1 MSSFFFFFQ
10 AEDGIRD
17 LTVTGVQTC
26 ALPISRAPRPPLGA
40 GGGGEHGRLPRLG
53 GRELHVRRLG
63 QHGRRHGDGLNGGS
77 VMARKGLSHVGLSTL
92 DMDRTRAFYEGVL
105 GFEAVRCD
113 TMQVKEGG
121 QIRHVFFDAGDGQL
135 LAFMEPRGVP
145 GVPGEYDAGINRGL
159 GLPDM
164 FYHFAFEVGSLE
176 ALEAKRAEL
185 IAKGVRVTPV
195 VDHEWMKS
203 IYFKDPNGL
212 LLEYAC
218 WMRALG
224 DEDARM
230 QVRFTVSLRGASPV
244 TDFRDR

>member
-1 MSSFFFFFQ
+1 M
-10 AEDGIRD
+10 
-17 LTVTGVQTC
+17 T
-26 ALPISRAPRPPLGA
+26 
-40 GGGGEHGRLPRLG
+40 
-53 GRELHVRRLG
+53 
-63 QHGRRHGDGLNGGS
+63 
-77 VMARKGLSHVGLSTL
+77 RKGLSHVGLSTL

-113 TMQVKEGG
+113 TMAVKEGG

-145 GVPGEYDAGINRGL
+145 GIPSEYDAGINRGL

-164 FYHFAFEVGSLE
+164 FYHFAFELGSLE

-218 WMRALG
+218 WTRALG
-224 DEDARM
+224 DDDARM
-230 QVRFTVSLRGASPV
+230 QVRFTISMGGASPV

>member
-1 MSSFFFFFQ
+1 
-10 AEDGIRD
+10 
-17 LTVTGVQTC
+17 
-26 ALPISRAPRPPLGA
+26 
-40 GGGGEHGRLPRLG
+40 
-53 GRELHVRRLG
+53 
-63 QHGRRHGDGLNGGS
+63 
-77 VMARKGLSHVGLSTL
+77 MARKGLSHIGLSTL

-105 GFEAVRCD
+105 GFKAVRCD

-121 QIRHVFFDAGDGQL
+121 KIRHVFFDAGDGQL

-164 FYHFAFEVGSLE
+164 FYHFAFEVGSLD

-218 WMRALG
+218 WTRALG
-224 DEDARM
+224 DDDARM
-230 QVRFTVSLRGASPV
+230 QVRFTISMGGASPV

>member
-1 MSSFFFFFQ
+1 
-10 AEDGIRD
+10 
-17 LTVTGVQTC
+17 
-26 ALPISRAPRPPLGA
+26 
-40 GGGGEHGRLPRLG
+40 
-53 GRELHVRRLG
+53 
-63 QHGRRHGDGLNGGS
+63 
-77 VMARKGLSHVGLSTL
+77 MARKGLSHVGLSTL

-105 GFEAVRCD
+105 GFTAVRCD

-145 GVPGEYDAGINRGL
+145 GIQGEYDAGINRGL

-203 IYFKDPNGL
+203 IYFKDRT
-212 LLEYAC
+212 AC
-218 WMRALG
+218 CSSTRAG
-224 DEDARM
+224 CARWATTT
-230 QVRFTVSLRGASPV
+230 RACRCGSRSACAAP
-244 TDFRDR
+244 RR